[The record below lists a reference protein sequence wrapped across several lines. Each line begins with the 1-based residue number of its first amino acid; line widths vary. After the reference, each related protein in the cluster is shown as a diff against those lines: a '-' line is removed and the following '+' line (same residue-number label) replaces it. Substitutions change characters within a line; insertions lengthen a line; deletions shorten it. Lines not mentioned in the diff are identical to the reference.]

1 MPFPSTP
8 PERARSPPR
17 TAASRPAHARRTGW
31 AGVGPSVFQYSVDF
45 KEENAPVALNSD
57 PPEDVSKGG
66 REQGA
71 SGQSERGVL
80 SARQRW
86 PGGGRGGLSGGGG
99 TGTKPRDTV
108 GSKGLVSKYICKK
121 GGLFRKG
128 VRKSGRYIVLRAP

>member
-99 TGTKPRDTV
+99 PVQNPETL
-108 GSKGLVSKYICKK
+108 LVAKVW
-121 GGLFRKG
+121 FPNTF
-128 VRKSGRYIVLRAP
+128 VRKEVCLEKGSESRGGT

>member
-99 TGTKPRDTV
+99 GPVQNPETL
-108 GSKGLVSKYICKK
+108 LVAKVW
-121 GGLFRKG
+121 FPNTF
-128 VRKSGRYIVLRAP
+128 VRKEVCLEKGSESRGGT